1 MRKICVVGCS
11 GGGKTTFAKLLAK
24 ALQLPHLE
32 LDSIYHQPNWTS
44 LSRDEFRSKVEAFT
58 AQSGWVVDG
67 NYYSDIGDITWE
79 RADTVVWMDTPRLVA
94 TGRVMKRT
102 FGRILLRKELWNG
115 NRERLREALSRD
127 PERSII
133 VWAWAR
139 HNKYTDRYAAAMHD
153 ERWQQI
159 RFERVRSPQEASELL
174 RSVAPGQ

>member
-11 GGGKTTFAKLLAK
+11 GGGKTTFAKLLAD

-58 AQSGWVVDG
+58 AQSAWVVDG

-102 FGRILLRKELWNG
+102 FGRIVLRKELWNG

-139 HNKYTDRYAAAMHD
+139 HNKYTDRYATAMHD
-153 ERWQQI
+153 ERWQHI

-174 RSVAPGQ
+174 RSVAQG